1 MRCQHVVVK
10 FVPGNS
16 VHPVLRGAEESAE
29 PIRAYQIAGE
39 PIGLLFAGHVD
50 IEGFEAHIGVER
62 VVLLGLAG
70 EGGCEG
76 GDAASLGEDIGNVR
90 GDGRCLFADGEL
102 LRTRVEVGE
111 HKALI
116 GGMCGR

>member
-1 MRCQHVVVK
+1 M
-10 FVPGNS
+10 
-16 VHPVLRGAEESAE
+16 
-29 PIRAYQIAGE
+29 
-39 PIGLLFAGHVD
+39 LLS
-50 IEGFEAHIGVER
+50 
-62 VVLLGLAG
+62 LAR
-70 EGGCEG
+70 EGGREG